1 MRILSNKELSNISG
15 GEGSREIN
23 DSTTVEWKVTVKV
36 KVNPA
41 VIPPIFKR
49 KQTSTASS
57 GGGGG
62 SSSVSYLTQ
71 N

>member
-1 MRILSNKELSNISG
+1 MKNYLIFQVGRAHA
-15 GEGSREIN
+15 EIN

-36 KVNPA
+36 KVNPP
-41 VIPPIFKR
+41 VLPPIFKR
-49 KQTSTASS
+49 KKTSTTSS

-62 SSSVSYLTQ
+62 SSSISYLTQ